1 MRHGFHDTGPSE
13 ALQTGRDDAM
23 KRFVRTL
30 ARRIK
35 ALDAALIER
44 GRPPR
49 RSFELPVHPSRH
61 GPRNPQRPRRS
72 SEVL

>member
-1 MRHGFHDTGPSE
+1 
-13 ALQTGRDDAM
+13 M

-44 GRPPR
+44 GRPPQ